1 MKNGKPENA
10 MQIISQGRNLAS
22 DSPLLLFLEGSSMM
36 LLLNDSLLPVSLLPQ
51 RRKGFGRT
59 IE

>member
-1 MKNGKPENA
+1 

-22 DSPLLLFLEGSSMM
+22 DSPLLLFLEGSSMT
-36 LLLNDSLLPVSLLPQ
+36 LLLNDSLLPVLLLPQ